1 MVSKVD
7 GCGSGCQW
15 QVVKVA
21 DDGGGDCLVMAIK
34 RVVKNVTFTVN
45 FKQMSYV
52 NKILYKI

>member
-1 MVSKVD
+1 MVD